1 MSKQLRAGK
10 TAGDVKVSLKVSF
23 IKPLHAKWIF
33 DLYNT
38 LKVDSEM
45 AINGFRSAG
54 ITEALENAKDMVQK
68 MRTLSRKFD
77 CKTCFFC
84 KRMNWRMTHFSF
96 LFKYPFFNYPSLLK
110 TAQSDYGIKNLIIFF
125 KISIIW
131 FLFRRKTNW

>member
-1 MSKQLRAGK
+1 MLKQLRAGK

-68 MRTLSRKFD
+68 MRTLSNKFD

-84 KRMNWRMTHFSF
+84 KRM
-96 LFKYPFFNYPSLLK
+96 K
-110 TAQSDYGIKNLIIFF
+110 
-125 KISIIW
+125 
-131 FLFRRKTNW
+131 